1 MIRILEAL
9 YLIYM
14 FCFFETSVDF
24 NVFSSP
30 DHRFFKHL
38 IGNKKGN
45 RICPFGH
52 VAIFALVTVLL
63 FGSRRL
69 IKCGLVIAFI
79 LSLMNLNALVYLIP
93 VFVVEM
99 CTMRSNGQDL
109 PARRKN
115 GKKRDSQK
123 SRFCTFSLFFTR
135 FSRAARFKPVFAPSL
150 AKSREILHCAIQV
163 SASPQPKKRQKNR

>member
-45 RICPFGH
+45 RICPFGN
-52 VAIFALVTVLL
+52 VAIYALVMVLL
-63 FGSRRL
+63 FGSQRL
-69 IKCGLVIAFI
+69 IKCGLVIAFV

-99 CTMRSNGQDL
+99 CTMRSNG
-109 PARRKN
+109 
-115 GKKRDSQK
+115 
-123 SRFCTFSLFFTR
+123 
-135 FSRAARFKPVFAPSL
+135 
-150 AKSREILHCAIQV
+150 
-163 SASPQPKKRQKNR
+163 

>member
-14 FCFFETSVDF
+14 FNFFETSVDF

-52 VAIFALVTVLL
+52 VAIFALVAVLL
-63 FGSRRL
+63 FGSRPL
-69 IKCGLVIAFI
+69 IRCSLAIAFI
-79 LSLMNLNALVYLIP
+79 LSLMNLNALVYL
-93 VFVVEM
+93 
-99 CTMRSNGQDL
+99 L
-109 PARRKN
+109 PI
-115 GKKRDSQK
+115 
-123 SRFCTFSLFFTR
+123 F
-135 FSRAARFKPVFAPSL
+135 
-150 AKSREILHCAIQV
+150 ILEY
-163 SASPQPKKRQKNR
+163 

>member
-14 FCFFETSVDF
+14 FNFFETSVDF

-52 VAIFALVTVLL
+52 VAIFALVAVLL
-63 FGSRRL
+63 FGSRPL
-69 IKCGLVIAFI
+69 IRCSLVIAFI
-79 LSLMNLNALVYLIP
+79 LSLINLNALVYL
-93 VFVVEM
+93 
-99 CTMRSNGQDL
+99 L
-109 PARRKN
+109 PI
-115 GKKRDSQK
+115 
-123 SRFCTFSLFFTR
+123 F
-135 FSRAARFKPVFAPSL
+135 
-150 AKSREILHCAIQV
+150 ILEY
-163 SASPQPKKRQKNR
+163 

>member
-52 VAIFALVTVLL
+52 VAIIPLIFVLL

-69 IKCGLVIAFI
+69 IKMWSLVIAFI
-79 LSLMNLNALVYLIP
+79 LSLMNLNALVYLTSCI
-93 VFVVEM
+93 
-99 CTMRSNGQDL
+99 C
-109 PARRKN
+109 
-115 GKKRDSQK
+115 
-123 SRFCTFSLFFTR
+123 C
-135 FSRAARFKPVFAPSL
+135 
-150 AKSREILHCAIQV
+150 
-163 SASPQPKKRQKNR
+163 

>member
-1 MIRILEAL
+1 MIHILEAL
-9 YLIYM
+9 YLIFM

-45 RICPFGH
+45 RICSFGH
-52 VAIFALVTVLL
+52 VAIIPLIIVLL
-63 FGSRRL
+63 FGSRGL

-93 VFVVEM
+93 VFLIE
-99 CTMRSNGQDL
+99 
-109 PARRKN
+109 
-115 GKKRDSQK
+115 
-123 SRFCTFSLFFTR
+123 
-135 FSRAARFKPVFAPSL
+135 FK
-150 AKSREILHCAIQV
+150 
-163 SASPQPKKRQKNR
+163 

>member
-14 FCFFETSVDF
+14 FNFFETSVDF

-38 IGNKKGN
+38 IGNEKGN

-52 VAIFALVTVLL
+52 VAIFALVMVLL
-63 FGSRRL
+63 FGSRQL
-69 IKCGLVIAFI
+69 IKCSLVIAFI

-93 VFVVEM
+93 VFIVEYYTVQ
-99 CTMRSNGQDL
+99 CNG
-109 PARRKN
+109 
-115 GKKRDSQK
+115 
-123 SRFCTFSLFFTR
+123 
-135 FSRAARFKPVFAPSL
+135 
-150 AKSREILHCAIQV
+150 
-163 SASPQPKKRQKNR
+163 